1 MDFLTAFKEYEN
13 TIRTETEVLSAKDY
27 EDMITDPDLQD
38 KLRLART
45 LRNYFSHHIDGDKL
59 IKINKDMITVL
70 EKETQNILDKKL
82 KVKDKYK
89 TNSKA
94 KYIIKAN
101 NLYEITNIFIKRKIT
116 YAYIISED
124 NILLGKLNLID
135 ISEDILNTTSLTKL
149 KKKEIFP
156 YLKNIDCSIVL
167 KSTPLNEINQYSL
180 VGEKQDKHFIIY
192 GEIDKI

>member
-13 TIRTETEVLSAKDY
+13 TIRVETNLLSAKDY
-27 EDMITDPDLQD
+27 EDTITDCDLQD

-45 LRNYFSHHIDGDKL
+45 LRNYFSHHTDGEKL
-59 IKINKDMITVL
+59 VKINKDMINVL
-70 EKETQNILDKKL
+70 EQEIQTILNKKL

-94 KYIIKAN
+94 KYIIKSN
-101 NLYEITNIFIKRKIT
+101 SLYDTINIFIKRKIT

-149 KKKEIFP
+149 KKKEVVP
-156 YLKNIDCSIVL
+156 YLKNIDCNVIAKNS
-167 KSTPLNEINQYSL
+167 PLDEVKEYSL
-180 VGEKQDKHFIIY
+180 VGEKIDKQYIIY
-192 GEIDKI
+192 GEIDK

>member
-1 MDFLTAFKEYEN
+1 MNFLTAFKEYEN

-27 EDMITDPDLQD
+27 EDMINDPDLQD

-45 LRNYFSHHIDGDKL
+45 LRNYFSHHTDGDKL
-59 IKINKDMITVL
+59 IKINKDMISVL

-101 NLYEITNIFIKRKIT
+101 NLYEITN
-116 YAYIISED
+116 
-124 NILLGKLNLID
+124 
-135 ISEDILNTTSLTKL
+135 
-149 KKKEIFP
+149 
-156 YLKNIDCSIVL
+156 V
-167 KSTPLNEINQYSL
+167 
-180 VGEKQDKHFIIY
+180 
-192 GEIDKI
+192 

>member
-27 EDMITDPDLQD
+27 EDMINDPDLQD

-59 IKINKDMITVL
+59 IKINKDMISVL

-101 NLYEITNIFIKRKIT
+101 NLYEITNVFIKHKLT

-135 ISEDILNTTSLTKL
+135 ISEDILNTTSLAKL

-156 YLKNIDCSIVL
+156 YLKNIDCNIVS
-167 KSTPLNEINQYSL
+167 KNTPLNEINQYSL
-180 VGEKQDKHFIIY
+180 VGEKQDKNFVIY
-192 GEIDKI
+192 GEIDK

>member
-13 TIRTETEVLSAKDY
+13 TIRVETNLLSAKDY
-27 EDMITDPDLQD
+27 EDTITDCDLQD

-45 LRNYFSHHIDGDKL
+45 LRNYFSHHTDGEKL
-59 IKINKDMITVL
+59 VKINKDMINVL
-70 EKETQNILDKKL
+70 EQEIQTILNKKL

-94 KYIIKAN
+94 KYIIKSN
-101 NLYEITNIFIKRKIT
+101 NLYDTINTFIKRKIT

-149 KKKEIFP
+149 KKKEVTP
-156 YLKNIDCSIVL
+156 YLKNIDCSIVSKNTVL
-167 KSTPLNEINQYSL
+167 DEIKDYAL
-180 VGEKQDKHFIIY
+180 VGERQDKNYIIY
-192 GEIDKI
+192 GEIYK

>member
-13 TIRTETEVLSAKDY
+13 TIRVETNLLSAKDY
-27 EDMITDPDLQD
+27 EDTITDCDLQD

-45 LRNYFSHHIDGDKL
+45 LRNYFSHHTDGEKL
-59 IKINKDMITVL
+59 VKINKDMINVL
-70 EKETQNILDKKL
+70 EQEIQTILNKKL

-94 KYIIKAN
+94 KYIIKSN
-101 NLYEITNIFIKRKIT
+101 NLYDTINTFIKRKIT

-135 ISEDILNTTSLTKL
+135 ISEDILNTTSLTL
-149 KKKEIFP
+149 KI
-156 YLKNIDCSIVL
+156 LIVVL
-167 KSTPLNEINQYSL
+167 
-180 VGEKQDKHFIIY
+180 
-192 GEIDKI
+192 

>member
-13 TIRTETEVLSAKDY
+13 TIRVETNLLSAKDY
-27 EDMITDPDLQD
+27 EDTITDCDLQD

-45 LRNYFSHHIDGDKL
+45 LRNYFSHHTDGEKL
-59 IKINKDMITVL
+59 VKINKDMINVL
-70 EKETQNILDKKL
+70 EQEIQTILNKKL

-94 KYIIKAN
+94 KYIIKSN
-101 NLYEITNIFIKRKIT
+101 NLYDTINIFIKRKIT

-149 KKKEIFP
+149 KKKEVMP
-156 YLKNIDCSIVL
+156 YLKNIDCNIVSKNTIL
-167 KSTPLNEINQYSL
+167 DEIKDYAL
-180 VGEKQDKHFIIY
+180 VGERQDKNYIIY
-192 GEIDKI
+192 GEIYK

>member
-1 MDFLTAFKEYEN
+1 MNFLTAFKEYEN

-27 EDMITDPDLQD
+27 EDMINDPDLQD

-59 IKINKDMITVL
+59 IKINKDMISVL

-101 NLYEITNIFIKRKIT
+101 NLYEITNVFIKHKLT

-135 ISEDILNTTSLTKL
+135 ISEDILNTTSLAKL

-156 YLKNIDCSIVL
+156 YLKNIDCNIVS
-167 KSTPLNEINQYSL
+167 KNTPLNEINQYSL
-180 VGEKQDKHFIIY
+180 VGEKQDKNFVIY
-192 GEIDKI
+192 GEIDK

>member
-13 TIRTETEVLSAKDY
+13 TIRTETEVLSVKDY

-45 LRNYFSHHIDGDKL
+45 LRNYFSHHIDGNKL
-59 IKINKDMITVL
+59 IKINKDMISVL

-135 ISEDILNTTSLTKL
+135 ISEDILNTISLTKL
-149 KKKEIFP
+149 KKKEISS
-156 YLKNIDCSIVL
+156 YLKSIDCSIVS
-167 KSTPLNEINQYSL
+167 KNTPINEINQYSL

>member
-1 MDFLTAFKEYEN
+1 MDFLTTFKEYEN
-13 TIRTETEVLSAKDY
+13 TIRVETNLLSAKDY
-27 EDMITDPDLQD
+27 EDTITDCDLQD

-45 LRNYFSHHIDGDKL
+45 LRNYFSHHTDGEKL
-59 IKINKDMITVL
+59 VKINKDMINVL
-70 EKETQNILDKKL
+70 EQEIQTILNKKL

-94 KYIIKAN
+94 KYIIKSN
-101 NLYEITNIFIKRKIT
+101 NLYDTINIFIKRKIT

-149 KKKEIFP
+149 KKKEVVP
-156 YLKNIDCSIVL
+156 YLKNIDCNIIAKNS
-167 KSTPLNEINQYSL
+167 PLDEVKEYSL
-180 VGEKQDKHFIIY
+180 VGEKIDKQYIIY
-192 GEIDKI
+192 GEIDK

>member
-101 NLYEITNIFIKRKIT
+101 NLYEITNVFIKHKLT

-135 ISEDILNTTSLTKL
+135 ISEDILNTTSLAKL

-156 YLKNIDCSIVL
+156 YLKNIDCNIVS
-167 KSTPLNEINQYSL
+167 KNTPLNEINQYSL
-180 VGEKQDKHFIIY
+180 VGEKQDKNFVIY
-192 GEIDKI
+192 GEIDK

>member
-1 MDFLTAFKEYEN
+1 MNFLTAFKEYEN

-27 EDMITDPDLQD
+27 EDMINDPNLQD

-59 IKINKDMITVL
+59 IKINKDMISVL

-101 NLYEITNIFIKRKIT
+101 NLYEITNVFIKHKLT

-135 ISEDILNTTSLTKL
+135 ISEDILNTTSLAKL

-156 YLKNIDCSIVL
+156 YLKNIDCNIVS
-167 KSTPLNEINQYSL
+167 KNTPLNEINQYSL
-180 VGEKQDKHFIIY
+180 VGEKQDKNFVIY
-192 GEIDKI
+192 GEIDK

>member
-1 MDFLTAFKEYEN
+1 MNFLTAFKEYEN

-27 EDMITDPDLQD
+27 EDMINDPDLQD

-45 LRNYFSHHIDGDKL
+45 LRNYFSHHIDGNKL
-59 IKINKDMITVL
+59 IKINKDMISVL

-101 NLYEITNIFIKRKIT
+101 NLYEITNVFIKHKLT

-135 ISEDILNTTSLTKL
+135 ISEDILNTTSLAKL

-156 YLKNIDCSIVL
+156 YLKNIDCNIVS
-167 KSTPLNEINQYSL
+167 KNTPLNEINQYSL
-180 VGEKQDKHFIIY
+180 VGEKQDKNFVIY
-192 GEIDKI
+192 GEIDK

>member
-13 TIRTETEVLSAKDY
+13 TIRVETNLLSAKDY
-27 EDMITDPDLQD
+27 EDTITDCDLQD

-45 LRNYFSHHIDGDKL
+45 LRNYFSHHTDGEKL
-59 IKINKDMITVL
+59 VKINKDMINVL
-70 EKETQNILDKKL
+70 EQEIQTILNKKL

-94 KYIIKAN
+94 KYIIKSN
-101 NLYEITNIFIKRKIT
+101 NLYDTINTFIKRKIT

-149 KKKEIFP
+149 KKKEVMP
-156 YLKNIDCSIVL
+156 YLKNIDCSIVSKNTVL
-167 KSTPLNEINQYSL
+167 DEIKDYAL
-180 VGEKQDKHFIIY
+180 VGERQDKNYIIY
-192 GEIDKI
+192 GEIYK

>member
-1 MDFLTAFKEYEN
+1 MNFLTAFKEYEN

-27 EDMITDPDLQD
+27 EDMINDPDLQD

-59 IKINKDMITVL
+59 IKINKDMISVL

-101 NLYEITNIFIKRKIT
+101 NLYEITNVFIKHKLT

-135 ISEDILNTTSLTKL
+135 ISGDILNTTSLAKL

-156 YLKNIDCSIVL
+156 YLKNIDCNIVS
-167 KSTPLNEINQYSL
+167 KNTPLNEINQYSL
-180 VGEKQDKHFIIY
+180 VGEKQDKNFVIY
-192 GEIDKI
+192 GEIDK

>member
-1 MDFLTAFKEYEN
+1 MDFLTTFKEYEN
-13 TIRTETEVLSAKDY
+13 TIRVETNLLSAKDY
-27 EDMITDPDLQD
+27 EDTITDCDLQD

-45 LRNYFSHHIDGDKL
+45 LRNYFSHHTDGEKL
-59 IKINKDMITVL
+59 VKINKDMINVL
-70 EKETQNILDKKL
+70 EQEIQTILNKKL

-94 KYIIKAN
+94 KYIIKSN
-101 NLYEITNIFIKRKIT
+101 SLYDTINIFIKRKIT

-149 KKKEIFP
+149 KKKEVVP
-156 YLKNIDCSIVL
+156 YLKNIDCNIIAKNS
-167 KSTPLNEINQYSL
+167 PLDEVKEYSL
-180 VGEKQDKHFIIY
+180 VGEKIDKQYIIY
-192 GEIDKI
+192 GEIDK

>member
-1 MDFLTAFKEYEN
+1 MDFLTIFKEYEN
-13 TIRTETEVLSAKDY
+13 TIRVETNLLSAKDY
-27 EDMITDPDLQD
+27 EDTITDCDLQD

-45 LRNYFSHHIDGDKL
+45 LRNYFSHHTDGEKL
-59 IKINKDMITVL
+59 VKINKDMINVL
-70 EKETQNILDKKL
+70 EEEIQTILNKKL

-94 KYIIKAN
+94 KYIIKSN
-101 NLYEITNIFIKRKIT
+101 NLYDTINIFIKRKIT

-149 KKKEIFP
+149 KKKEVVP
-156 YLKNIDCSIVL
+156 YLKNIDCNIIAKNS
-167 KSTPLNEINQYSL
+167 PLDEVKEYAL
-180 VGEKQDKHFIIY
+180 VGEKIDKQYIIY
-192 GEIDKI
+192 GEIDK

>member
-13 TIRTETEVLSAKDY
+13 TIRVETNLLSAKDY
-27 EDMITDPDLQD
+27 EDTITDCDLQD

-45 LRNYFSHHIDGDKL
+45 LRNYFSHHTDGEKL
-59 IKINKDMITVL
+59 VKINKDMINVL
-70 EKETQNILDKKL
+70 EQEIQTILNKKL

-94 KYIIKAN
+94 KYIIKSN
-101 NLYEITNIFIKRKIT
+101 NLYDTINTFIKRKIT

-149 KKKEIFP
+149 KKKEVMP
-156 YLKNIDCSIVL
+156 YLKNIDCNIVSKNTVL
-167 KSTPLNEINQYSL
+167 DEIKDYAL
-180 VGEKQDKHFIIY
+180 VGERQDKNYIIY
-192 GEIDKI
+192 GEIYK

>member
-1 MDFLTAFKEYEN
+1 MNFLTAFKEYEN

-27 EDMITDPDLQD
+27 EDMINDPDLQD

-45 LRNYFSHHIDGDKL
+45 LRNYFSHHTDGDKL
-59 IKINKDMITVL
+59 IKINKDMISVL

-94 KYIIKAN
+94 KYIIKEN
-101 NLYEITNIFIKRKIT
+101 NLYEITNVFIKHKLT

-135 ISEDILNTTSLTKL
+135 ISEDILNTTSLAKL

-156 YLKNIDCSIVL
+156 YLKNIDCNIVS
-167 KSTPLNEINQYSL
+167 KNTPLNEINQYSL
-180 VGEKQDKHFIIY
+180 VGEKQDKNFVIY
-192 GEIDKI
+192 GEIDK